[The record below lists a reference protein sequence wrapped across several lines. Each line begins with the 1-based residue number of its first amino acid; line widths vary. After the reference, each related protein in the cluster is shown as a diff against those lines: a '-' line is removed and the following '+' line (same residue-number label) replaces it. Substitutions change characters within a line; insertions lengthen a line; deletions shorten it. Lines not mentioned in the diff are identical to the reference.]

1 MVGCV
6 CVRVMNGCGVC
17 GEWWWCVMN
26 GCGVCGEWWWCVW

>member
-1 MVGCV
+1 MVGV
-6 CVRVMNGCGVC
+6 CVMNGCGVC